1 MARPKSEDKK
11 QALLEAATAAF
22 AQSGI
27 AASTSAIARSAGV
40 AEGTLFRYFATK
52 DELLNELYLA
62 IKLRLVRTMIA
73 GLDPDEKRPKENARN
88 IWNSY
93 IDWGVRNPMEH
104 KAIRRMALSERITD
118 ETRRQ
123 VKESFPE
130 LNEMCQLSVKE
141 IFLSEAYR
149 AFGDALF
156 LSLAETTIEFASHDP
171 QRAREIIALGVA
183 YFISALYAPRLIA
196 RYSMGRILLTGLAVQ
211 IAGLLL
217 LCATFSRFGVATS
230 ALTLVP
236 ATALIGYGQALIVNS
251 FYRIGM
257 RDISASDAGAGS
269 AILSTLQQATL
280 GLGPAILGSLFLA
293 LARRGGGNYPQALI
307 DFLLVEVAMML
318 LLGAIALWLRHHLN
332 RQPATVAS

>member
-118 ETRRQ
+118 ETRRR

-171 QRAREIIALGVA
+171 QRAGRLSP
-183 YFISALYAPRLIA
+183 SALKPC
-196 RYSMGRILLTGLAVQ
+196 GTP
-211 IAGLLL
+211 
-217 LCATFSRFGVATS
+217 C
-230 ALTLVP
+230 
-236 ATALIGYGQALIVNS
+236 
-251 FYRIGM
+251 M
-257 RDISASDAGAGS
+257 RRTHNDAGNTAS
-269 AILSTLQQATL
+269 LRSPYRPDLPVYRTL
-280 GLGPAILGSLFLA
+280 LA
-293 LARRGGGNYPQALI
+293 LWARVRR
-307 DFLLVEVAMML
+307 V
-318 LLGAIALWLRHHLN
+318 
-332 RQPATVAS
+332 

>member
-73 GLDPDEKRPKENARN
+73 GLDPHEKRPKENARN

-93 IDWGVRNPMEH
+93 IDWGVRNP
-104 KAIRRMALSERITD
+104 MALSERITD

-171 QRAREIIALGVA
+171 QRAREIIALGFEA
-183 YFISALYAPRLIA
+183 MWNALHEA
-196 RYSMGRILLTGLAVQ
+196 
-211 IAGLLL
+211 
-217 LCATFSRFGVATS
+217 
-230 ALTLVP
+230 
-236 ATALIGYGQALIVNS
+236 
-251 FYRIGM
+251 
-257 RDISASDAGAGS
+257 DA
-269 AILSTLQQATL
+269 
-280 GLGPAILGSLFLA
+280 
-293 LARRGGGNYPQALI
+293 
-307 DFLLVEVAMML
+307 
-318 LLGAIALWLRHHLN
+318 
-332 RQPATVAS
+332 

>member
-62 IKLRLVRTMIA
+62 IKLRLVR
-73 GLDPDEKRPKENARN
+73 KRPKENARN

-171 QRAREIIALGVA
+171 QRAREIIALGFEA
-183 YFISALYAPRLIA
+183 MWHALHEA
-196 RYSMGRILLTGLAVQ
+196 
-211 IAGLLL
+211 
-217 LCATFSRFGVATS
+217 
-230 ALTLVP
+230 
-236 ATALIGYGQALIVNS
+236 
-251 FYRIGM
+251 
-257 RDISASDAGAGS
+257 DA
-269 AILSTLQQATL
+269 
-280 GLGPAILGSLFLA
+280 
-293 LARRGGGNYPQALI
+293 
-307 DFLLVEVAMML
+307 
-318 LLGAIALWLRHHLN
+318 
-332 RQPATVAS
+332 

>member
-141 IFLSEAYR
+141 TFLSEAYR
-149 AFGDALF
+149 AFARHCTGVWLGGGAAQQTLWDFAPLPYRE
-156 LSLAETTIEFASHDP
+156 LA
-171 QRAREIIALGVA
+171 
-183 YFISALYAPRLIA
+183 APEKPGI
-196 RYSMGRILLTGLAVQ
+196 G
-211 IAGLLL
+211 
-217 LCATFSRFGVATS
+217 
-230 ALTLVP
+230 LVP
-236 ATALIGYGQALIVNS
+236 PAAGHGCQKILI
-251 FYRIGM
+251 
-257 RDISASDAGAGS
+257 
-269 AILSTLQQATL
+269 
-280 GLGPAILGSLFLA
+280 
-293 LARRGGGNYPQALI
+293 PQAK
-307 DFLLVEVAMML
+307 
-318 LLGAIALWLRHHLN
+318 G
-332 RQPATVAS
+332 

>member
-1 MARPKSEDKK
+1 M
-11 QALLEAATAAF
+11 EAATAAF

-123 VKESFPE
+123 VRRMALSERITDETRRQVKESFPE

-171 QRAREIIALGVA
+171 QRAREIIALGFEA
-183 YFISALYAPRLIA
+183 MWHALHEA
-196 RYSMGRILLTGLAVQ
+196 
-211 IAGLLL
+211 
-217 LCATFSRFGVATS
+217 
-230 ALTLVP
+230 
-236 ATALIGYGQALIVNS
+236 
-251 FYRIGM
+251 
-257 RDISASDAGAGS
+257 DA
-269 AILSTLQQATL
+269 
-280 GLGPAILGSLFLA
+280 
-293 LARRGGGNYPQALI
+293 
-307 DFLLVEVAMML
+307 
-318 LLGAIALWLRHHLN
+318 
-332 RQPATVAS
+332 

>member
-11 QALLEAATAAF
+11 QALLEAATVAF

-123 VKESFPE
+123 VQRE
-130 LNEMCQLSVKE
+130 LSGAQRNVPAVGERD
-141 IFLSEAYR
+141 I
-149 AFGDALF
+149 
-156 LSLAETTIEFASHDP
+156 P
-171 QRAREIIALGVA
+171 QRGV
-183 YFISALYAPRLIA
+183 PRLW
-196 RYSMGRILLTGLAVQ
+196 RRPVS
-211 IAGLLL
+211 
-217 LCATFSRFGVATS
+217 VA
-230 ALTLVP
+230 
-236 ATALIGYGQALIVNS
+236 
-251 FYRIGM
+251 
-257 RDISASDAGAGS
+257 
-269 AILSTLQQATL
+269 
-280 GLGPAILGSLFLA
+280 
-293 LARRGGGNYPQALI
+293 GGN
-307 DFLLVEVAMML
+307 
-318 LLGAIALWLRHHLN
+318 HHRI
-332 RQPATVAS
+332 RQPRSAARPGDYRPRL

>member
-88 IWNSY
+88 ILEQLYRLGRAQPDGAQS
-93 IDWGVRNPMEH
+93 DPPDGAQRAHHRRNPPPG
-104 KAIRRMALSERITD
+104 
-118 ETRRQ
+118 
-123 VKESFPE
+123 KESFPE

-171 QRAREIIALGVA
+171 QRAREIIALGFEA
-183 YFISALYAPRLIA
+183 MWHALHEA
-196 RYSMGRILLTGLAVQ
+196 
-211 IAGLLL
+211 
-217 LCATFSRFGVATS
+217 
-230 ALTLVP
+230 
-236 ATALIGYGQALIVNS
+236 
-251 FYRIGM
+251 
-257 RDISASDAGAGS
+257 DA
-269 AILSTLQQATL
+269 
-280 GLGPAILGSLFLA
+280 
-293 LARRGGGNYPQALI
+293 
-307 DFLLVEVAMML
+307 
-318 LLGAIALWLRHHLN
+318 
-332 RQPATVAS
+332 

>member
-27 AASTSAIARSAGV
+27 AASTSALARSAGV

-123 VKESFPE
+123 VKESFRNVPAVGE
-130 LNEMCQLSVKE
+130 RD
-141 IFLSEAYR
+141 I
-149 AFGDALF
+149 
-156 LSLAETTIEFASHDP
+156 P
-171 QRAREIIALGVA
+171 QRGV
-183 YFISALYAPRLIA
+183 PRLW
-196 RYSMGRILLTGLAVQ
+196 RRPVS
-211 IAGLLL
+211 
-217 LCATFSRFGVATS
+217 VA
-230 ALTLVP
+230 
-236 ATALIGYGQALIVNS
+236 
-251 FYRIGM
+251 
-257 RDISASDAGAGS
+257 
-269 AILSTLQQATL
+269 
-280 GLGPAILGSLFLA
+280 
-293 LARRGGGNYPQALI
+293 GGN
-307 DFLLVEVAMML
+307 
-318 LLGAIALWLRHHLN
+318 HHRI
-332 RQPATVAS
+332 RQPRSAARPGDYRPRL